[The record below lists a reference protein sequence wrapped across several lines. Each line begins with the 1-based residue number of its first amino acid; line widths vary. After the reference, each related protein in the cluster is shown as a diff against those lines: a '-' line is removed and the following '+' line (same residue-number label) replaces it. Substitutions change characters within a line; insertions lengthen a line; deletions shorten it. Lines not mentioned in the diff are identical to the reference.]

1 MTENCVF
8 IRNLSPLANKKSV
21 LNIFNELEDEIIDIE
36 FHNYP
41 ESDQRFCQISFKSS
55 NGVTKSIGF
64 NGSTLLGVPMSI
76 TVLPPIQIQKSEQKR
91 IVSNREISVK
101 NLPSSLS
108 DLRITSIFQKYGQI
122 VSIKRQDPNINSN
135 SIIIEFQNESS
146 AADLIEK
153 RYLTLESGEKIEI
166 SSDFEIQKYIPS
178 NLETNSNL
186 HDINDTLLNL
196 ESIPVP
202 LAYQQIKK
210 LEWDSKL
217 SKIYS
222 IKKKIEE
229 RLLNTLNNDLKLQ
242 SGFNQDSYQP
252 RSPTP
257 SPSPPLS
264 DTKVPLDKKVIT
276 DGRTRS
282 LSRSVSPFHSNE

>member
-122 VSIKRQDPNINSN
+122 VSIKRQDPNSNSN
-135 SIIIEFQNESS
+135 FIIIEFQNESS

-242 SGFNQDSYQP
+242 SGFNKDSYQS
-252 RSPTP
+252 RSLTP
-257 SPSPPLS
+257 SPSPPSS
-264 DTKVPLDKKVIT
+264 DAKVPLDKKVIT
-276 DGRTRS
+276 SGRTRS

>member
-108 DLRITSIFQKYGQI
+108 DLKIMSIFQKYGQI
-122 VSIKRQDPNINSN
+122 ISIKRQDPNSNSN
-135 SIIIEFQNESS
+135 SIIIEFQSESS

-153 RYLTLESGEKIEI
+153 RHLTLENGEKIEI
-166 SSDFEIQKYIPS
+166 SSDFEIQKSIP
-178 NLETNSNL
+178 NLETTSNS
-186 HDINDTLLNL
+186 HEINETLLNL

-210 LEWDSKL
+210 LEWENKL

-229 RLLNTLNNDLKLQ
+229 RLLNTLNEDLKLQ
-242 SGFNQDSYQP
+242 SGSNQDP
-252 RSPTP
+252 CCPE
-257 SPSPPLS
+257 SPSTLPPPYS
-264 DTKVPLDKKVIT
+264 HRQSPDKRFIT
-276 DGRTRS
+276 VGRTRS
-282 LSRSVSPFHSNE
+282 LSRSVSPSRQND

>member
-1 MTENCVF
+1 MTENYVF
-8 IRNLSPLANKKSV
+8 IRNLSPLANKESV
-21 LNIFNELEDEIIDIE
+21 LNIFSELEDEIVEIS

-76 TVLPPIQIQKSEQKR
+76 TVLPPIQIQKSEQKI

-108 DLRITSIFQKYGQI
+108 DSKITSIFQKYGQI
-122 VSIKRQDPNINSN
+122 VSIKRQDLNSNSN
-135 SIIIEFQNESS
+135 SIIIEFQNETS

-153 RYLTLESGEKIEI
+153 RYITLENGDTIEI
-166 SSDFEIQKYIPS
+166 SSDFEIQKCIS
-178 NLETNSNL
+178 NQEINSNN

-210 LEWDSKL
+210 LEWDSKI

-229 RLLNTLNNDLKLQ
+229 RLLNTLNDDLKLRSSSNQ
-242 SGFNQDSYQP
+242 SSFHP
-252 RSPTP
+252 K
-257 SPSPPLS
+257 SPSNPPA
-264 DTKVPLDKKVIT
+264 PT
-276 DGRTRS
+276 DRQSPNRTTMRRTTTGRVRS
-282 LSRSVSPFHSNE
+282 LSRSVSPPHQND

>member
-21 LNIFNELEDEIIDIE
+21 LNIFNELEDEITDIE

-101 NLPSSLS
+101 NLPNSLS

-122 VSIKRQDPNINSN
+122 VSIKRQDPNSNSN

-166 SSDFEIQKYIPS
+166 SSDFEIQKYISS
-178 NLETNSNL
+178 NPETNSNL

-242 SGFNQDSYQP
+242 SGFNQDSHQP
-252 RSPTP
+252 QISHSFSFP
-257 SPSPPLS
+257 SS
-264 DTKVPLDKKVIT
+264 I
-276 DGRTRS
+276 
-282 LSRSVSPFHSNE
+282 

>member
-21 LNIFNELEDEIIDIE
+21 LNIFNELEDEITDIE

-101 NLPSSLS
+101 NLPNSLS

-122 VSIKRQDPNINSN
+122 VSIKRQDPNSNSN

-166 SSDFEIQKYIPS
+166 SSDFEIQKYISS
-178 NLETNSNL
+178 NPETNSNL

-242 SGFNQDSYQP
+242 SGFNQDSHQP

-257 SPSPPLS
+257 SPSPPPS
-264 DTKVPLDKKVIT
+264 DAKVPLDKKVIT
-276 DGRTRS
+276 SGRTRS